1 MNKREANYIVAINSN
16 LVIIAII
23 DIFLIKN
30 NMLNDIINYNL
41 FTNIYIF
48 MKKVLILSII
58 NS

>member
-1 MNKREANYIVAINSN
+1 M
-16 LVIIAII
+16 AII

-30 NMLNDIINYNL
+30 TMLNDIINYNL

>member
-30 NMLNDIINYNL
+30 NMLYDTINYNL
-41 FTNIYIF
+41 FANIYIF
-48 MKKVLILSII
+48 MKKVLILFII

>member
-30 NMLNDIINYNL
+30 NMLNDTINYNL

-48 MKKVLILSII
+48 MKKF
-58 NS
+58 

>member
-41 FTNIYIF
+41 YTNIYIF
-48 MKKVLILSII
+48 MKKVLILFII